1 MMIQKK
7 KENDFR
13 NDFRFQV
20 RCAESFKIIKKRKR
34 KKNQKKRNALTQN
47 NPPTL

>member
-20 RCAESFKIIKKRKR
+20 RCAESFKIIKK
-34 KKNQKKRNALTQN
+34 KKKKKKSKKTQRP
-47 NPPTL
+47 NPK